1 LLSHSVSSVKTL
13 EEAKATPGVLYLRM
27 PVTMF
32 GTMEFGRFLELFE
45 IGTSAGKKLLDEF
58 DDKGMLPTGMES
70 DVAVGSKAQ
79 KRGQKVR
86 RNSI

>member
-1 LLSHSVSSVKTL
+1 MSSVKTL

-45 IGTSAGKKLLDEF
+45 IGTTAGKKLLDEF
-58 DDKGMLPTGMES
+58 EEKGMLPTGMES
-70 DVAVGSKAQ
+70 EVVVGGRQ
-79 KRGQKVR
+79 QTRGQKVR